1 MSSAL
6 ANPDFE
12 IALLGGG
19 QLGKMFLAEA
29 LRMDVGVR
37 ALDPDAEAPCRWG
50 VRRFQVGDF
59 KDYATVMSFAQ
70 GAQAAV
76 IEIETVNVDALADL
90 EAAGVRC
97 FPPASALRIIQNKGA
112 QKDFWAA
119 HGLPTS
125 HYERFEGAAGLREAV
140 DSGRWTLPLVW
151 KLAQGGYDGFGVS
164 VVRERSELDA
174 LPEQA
179 CVAET
184 LVEIAEEIG
193 VIVARHPDGS
203 TVVFPPVAMEF
214 HPVANQVEFVVCPAP
229 LPAEALAEAEQL
241 ARRAA
246 TELGVLGLLAVEFF
260 YTRDGRWLI
269 NEVAPRPH
277 NSGHLSIEGC
287 ETSQFE
293 QLLRCATGLPL
304 GSTALRQPSV
314 MANVVGA
321 EGFRGPVAYEG
332 LDQALAVP
340 GAHLHLYGKT
350 QTRPFRKLGHWTAV
364 GSSVDEAR
372 SRAAAARDALKAQST
387 SKL

>member
-6 ANPDFE
+6 ANPNFE

-50 VRRFQVGDF
+50 VRRFAVGDF
-59 KDYATVMSFAQ
+59 TDYATVMEFAR

-90 EAAGVRC
+90 EAEGVRC
-97 FPPASALRIIQNKGA
+97 FPPAAALRTIQNKGA

-119 HGLPTS
+119 NGLPTS
-125 HYERFEGAAGLREAV
+125 HYERFDAASGLREAV

-164 VVRERSELDA
+164 VIRHRSELDG
-174 LPEQA
+174 LPEQP

-184 LVEIAEEIG
+184 LVDIAEEIG

-203 TVVFPPVAMEF
+203 MATFPPVAMEF
-214 HPVANQVEFVVCPAP
+214 HPSANQVEFVVCPAP
-229 LPAEALAEAEQL
+229 LPAEALAEAEEL

-246 TELGVLGLLAVEFF
+246 SALGILGLLAVELF
-260 YTRDGRWLI
+260 YTRDGQWLI

-277 NSGHLSIEGC
+277 NSGHLTIEGC

-304 GSTALRQPSV
+304 GSTALRQPTV

-321 EGFRGPVAYEG
+321 EGHHGPVAYEG
-332 LDQALAVP
+332 LERALSVP
-340 GAHLHLYGKT
+340 GTRLHLYGKSE
-350 QTRPFRKLGHWTAV
+350 TRPFRKLGHWTAV
-364 GSSVDEAR
+364 GKSLDEAR
-372 SRAAAARDALKAQST
+372 SRAAAARNALTALSH
-387 SKL
+387 SPS